1 MEVKQRK
8 RSRESGRLA
17 PSAKVLRTRDAAE
30 YVGIGESTLT
40 NLRVS
45 GGGPRFI
52 KLGKT
57 VLYDVRDLDKWMNAN
72 KFKTT
77 AEAKNA

>member
-1 MEVKQRK
+1 MDAKRK
-8 RSRESGRLA
+8 RNHEIERGR
-17 PSAKVLRTRDAAE
+17 PVMRTREAAE

-45 GGGPRFI
+45 GGGPRFM
-52 KLGKT
+52 KLGKA
-57 VLYDVRDLDKWMNAN
+57 VRYDVRDLDRWMNAN